1 MVNFLEEKLL
11 KILKLADELN
21 EKQDNV
27 YVEIHYTA
35 DSRKKLEISIR
46 SKKNFTYLQKTEVQ
60 LVDNLLLNLD
70 NIIELFEKYVNGGVQ
85 NE

>member
-1 MVNFLEEKLL
+1 MNFLEEKLL